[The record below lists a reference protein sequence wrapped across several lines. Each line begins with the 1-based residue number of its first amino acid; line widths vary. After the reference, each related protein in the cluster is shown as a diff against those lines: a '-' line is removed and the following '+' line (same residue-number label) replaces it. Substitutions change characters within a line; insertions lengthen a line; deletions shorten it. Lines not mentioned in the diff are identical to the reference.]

1 MNDADFVAV
10 HADPWSEELVDLPA
24 LNAGASEGI
33 EREISRLRQTAR
45 QSAQTL
51 RSTSMVVLGPPG
63 AGKTHLFSRLRRRLG
78 PRAVF
83 VHIRPLVHA
92 EMTPRFVL
100 GETVRQLGYASQGLP
115 QINAL
120 VGSLL
125 AHVGG
130 AESSF
135 PSTFLSE
142 YQRMDEAPRAAKLES
157 VLERVLEL
165 WKEADESYLQ
175 RLLQVPFARGGQQ
188 RALLAWLSGRDC
200 DVPQLQRIGA
210 TASLSEELC
219 PAALRTLAAV
229 ASVGAPIVMV
239 FDQLENLVQAGG
251 SDARLLAYANLAA
264 ELVDTMRGL
273 LLVHMAL
280 DTEWQRAI
288 EPTLNL
294 SQRSRLI
301 MQQHTLSLPNAKERE
316 DLLRLWIER
325 FPTPDAPFP
334 WPLRESQLARLLRV
348 PGLTPRML
356 LMELKLAA
364 EGEASFAAAEPALG
378 ETAFAEAREGAV
390 DQGDAP
396 AQRGSTAP
404 SDAAGVGVGLERE
417 WEARLRSARAKLD
430 EAFEQRACVDA
441 ARLCD
446 GLLACAPFLPNVKLR
461 PAGVKDEPAQLVAEV
476 AGMTRYIALLQHG
489 NPRSLGSVLVK
500 LSVLA
505 AKHAVWAIRE
515 RVHELPPTWKD
526 TRAKRHALLAT
537 GRGFWLDLDREDAA
551 RLLALDELLQC
562 ARSGDV
568 TDHAGRPIAETV
580 VCEWAKQTLEVGSW
594 GAVAELFGPHS
605 PAPEHAAEVHTA
617 TSTAPPGVIA
627 AQHVFDLEPTARTS
641 SEAADATLPML
652 LKLRLA
658 SLDRLV
664 REVTRVDPRATRT
677 SVVSALEAWPERVRW
692 FGRSIVSVKEE
703 T

>member
-1 MNDADFVAV
+1 MNEAVFVAV
-10 HADPWSEELVDLPA
+10 HADPWSEEFVDLPA

-33 EREISRLRQTAR
+33 EREISRVRQTAR
-45 QSAQTL
+45 HSAQSL
-51 RSTSMVVLGPPG
+51 RSTSLVVLGPPG

-100 GETVRQLGYASQGLP
+100 GETVRQLGYASQGLQ

-125 AHVGG
+125 AHLGG

-142 YQRMDEAPRAAKLES
+142 YQRMDEASRATKLEA
-157 VLERVLEL
+157 VIERALEL

-264 ELVDTMRGL
+264 ELVDTMRGMV
-273 LLVHMAL
+273 LVHMAL

-301 MQQHTLSLPNAKERE
+301 MHQHTLSLPNAKERE
-316 DLLRLWIER
+316 ELLRLWVER
-325 FPTPDAPFP
+325 FPAPDAPFP
-334 WPLRESQLARLLRV
+334 WPFTERHLARVLAL

-356 LMELKLAA
+356 LVELKLAA
-364 EGEASFAAAEPALG
+364 EGEASFANSEPSAA
-378 ETAFAEAREGAV
+378 AV
-390 DQGDAP
+390 DQCDAS
-396 AQRGSTAP
+396 AQRGSAAP
-404 SDAAGVGVGLERE
+404 ADASGVGVGLERE
-417 WEARLRSARAKLD
+417 WEERMRSARSSLD

-446 GLLACAPFLPNVKLR
+446 GLLACGPFLPDVKLR
-461 PAGVKDEPAQLVAEV
+461 SAGVKDEPAQLVAEV
-476 AGMTRYIALLQHG
+476 QGVQRYIALLQHG
-489 NPRSLGSVLVK
+489 SPRSLGSVLVK
-500 LSVLA
+500 LSALA
-505 AKHAVWAIRE
+505 ARHVVWAIRE

-526 TRAKRHALLAT
+526 TRAKRHAFLAT
-537 GRGFWLDLDREDAA
+537 GRGAWLDLDREDAA

-568 TDHAGRPIAETV
+568 TDHFGRPTAEAV
-580 VCEWAKQTLEVGSW
+580 VCEWVKQTLDVGAW
-594 GAVAELFGPHS
+594 GVVAELFGPKTLAAQNAGDEYVS
-605 PAPEHAAEVHTA
+605 STQSAAPSRVVPAQQGLDVEPAPR
-617 TSTAPPGVIA
+617 G
-627 AQHVFDLEPTARTS
+627 S
-641 SEAADATLPML
+641 SEGADATLPML

-664 REVTRVDPRATRT
+664 REVTRVDPLATRA
-677 SVVSALEAWPERVRW
+677 SVVSALEASPERVRW
-692 FGRSIVSVKEE
+692 FGRSIVSVKEAS
-703 T
+703 